1 MKPNTEYPISLAT
14 FALNKYFVKNINKQ
28 ETSLEDFSISNDHPS
43 NINDH
48 EHPNLNIYPFLVN
61 LSPHLKNASHSHILD
76 PLKAFPLRI
85 HFLLSA
91 TGDHTKLVPHI
102 LIDNAI
108 KTVIERPLLEIE
120 EYNHNLKMVLV
131 PMNTEE
137 SANIWTA
144 LKCPH
149 RMSIVLSIDIAYK
162 GSTDSS

>member
-1 MKPNTEYPISLAT
+1 MKPNLEYPISSAT
-14 FALNKYFVKNINKQ
+14 SALNNYFVKNINEQ
-28 ETSLEDFSISNDHPS
+28 ETSLENFSISNDHPS

-61 LSPHLKNASHSHILD
+61 LAPDFQNVTRSDVRK
-76 PLKAFPLRI
+76 PLKAYPLRL

-120 EYNHNLKMVLV
+120 EYNYTLQMVLV
-131 PMNTEE
+131 PINTEE

-144 LKCPH
+144 LKCSH